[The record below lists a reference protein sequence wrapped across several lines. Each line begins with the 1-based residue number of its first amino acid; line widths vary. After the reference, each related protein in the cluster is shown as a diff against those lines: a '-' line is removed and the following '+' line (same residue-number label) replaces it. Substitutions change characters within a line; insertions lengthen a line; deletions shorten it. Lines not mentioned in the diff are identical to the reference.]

1 MEIIGKV
8 TKIFD
13 TQTFQSGFKK
23 REMVVTTDEQYP
35 QPIAIEFLQ
44 EKTEIPDSLNIG
56 DQVKVSINLRGREWT
71 NPEGVVKYFNSIVG
85 WRVEKINV
93 ENIQP
98 GSGSVDS
105 GASGA
110 ESFSSSQV
118 NDLSASEDDVD
129 DLPF

>member
-1 MEIIGKV
+1 MEITGKV

-23 REMVVTTDEQYP
+23 REMVVTTEEQYP

-44 EKTEIPDSLNIG
+44 EKTDLLNTLNVG

-85 WRVEKINV
+85 WRFEKINA
-93 ENIQP
+93 ENGDNTGAMSSPETFNSQIDDI
-98 GSGSVDS
+98 SG
-105 GASGA
+105 G
-110 ESFSSSQV
+110 
-118 NDLSASEDDVD
+118 DDVD